1 MADTPIEL
9 AVRDKVVVITGA
21 ARGIGQEFARSLAAA
36 GASVVAADIND
47 CSVTLDLIKA
57 ENGRGIGV
65 ALDVRS
71 AESASDMTSAATR
84 AFGRVDALINNAA
97 LYGALRGGRFD
108 AIAEADWDAAMAV
121 NVKGIPD
128 YAPSSANSDM
138 VQIMNNGDW
147 WRHAMARNV
156 VQFQKGLSEPAFE
169 QQYGTEE
176 QCRAIVIELRWPD
189 GFECPACGGH
199 AHSLVKTRG
208 LFQCSTCRRQT
219 SPIAGTIFAATKL
232 PLRIWFRAMYHMT
245 QTKQGI
251 SRIELGRRLG
261 VSQPTAWKIKHKLK
275 QVMMERDATKKL
287 TGRIEIDD
295 AYLGGERFG
304 GKRGRGAAGKKPFG
318 AAGEATGG
326 GKPVSVK
333 LGRVGG
339 FSSNALSGFAKRNFD
354 RSCQVVSDG
363 LACFASVTDAGCTHQ
378 AIKTGSGS
386 ASART
391 PAFKWVNTALGNIK
405 ASIVGTY
412 RSISS
417 KHVPRYLAEFEYRFN
432 RRYDLSA
439 MMPRLCWA
447 SVRTTPMPYR
457 LLKLA
462 EVYA

>member
-1 MADTPIEL
+1 
-9 AVRDKVVVITGA
+9 
-21 ARGIGQEFARSLAAA
+21 
-36 GASVVAADIND
+36 
-47 CSVTLDLIKA
+47 
-57 ENGRGIGV
+57 
-65 ALDVRS
+65 
-71 AESASDMTSAATR
+71 
-84 AFGRVDALINNAA
+84 
-97 LYGALRGGRFD
+97 
-108 AIAEADWDAAMAV
+108 
-121 NVKGIPD
+121 
-128 YAPSSANSDM
+128 
-138 VQIMNNGDW
+138 
-147 WRHAMARNV
+147 MARNV

-176 QCRAIVIELRWPD
+176 QCRAIVIESRWPD
-189 GFECPACGGH
+189 GFECPACGGR

-251 SRIELGRRLG
+251 SSIELGRRLG

-295 AYLGGERFG
+295 AYLGGERSG
-304 GKRGRGAAGKKPFG
+304 GKRGRGAAGKTPFV
-318 AAGEATGG
+318 AAVETTAD
-326 GKPVSVK
+326 GKPVCVK
-333 LGRVGG
+333 LGRVRG

-363 LACFASVTDAGCTHQ
+363 LAWFASVTDAGCTHQ

-412 RSISS
+412 RYINS

-439 MMPRLCWA
+439 TMPRLCWA
-447 SVRTTPMPYR
+447 SVRTTPMPYW